1 MDTEARI
8 LQARIISFSLLEFSM
23 MDILRW
29 LGLSWFFD
37 FLPGVDLIPDRI
49 RKIIAAAFFVPGAI
63 LTSIGWSMEQTG
75 GPANSR
81 AGGGFIELLMMVL
94 GVFLMYISLC
104 LWPWSS
110 EEEESQI

>member
-1 MDTEARI
+1 MGTKAWI
-8 LQARIISFSLLEFSM
+8 LQARIISFNLLELTM
-23 MDILRW
+23 MDFLRW
-29 LGLSWFFD
+29 LGLAWFFD

-63 LTSIGWSMEQTG
+63 LTGVGWSMEQTG

-81 AGGGFIELLMMVL
+81 AGGGLLELLMMVL

-104 LWPWSS
+104 LWPWSLDD
-110 EEEESQI
+110 EESQN

>member
-8 LQARIISFSLLEFSM
+8 LQARILSFSLLESSM

-75 GPANSR
+75 PANSR
-81 AGGGFIELLMMVL
+81 AGGGFIELLMIVL
-94 GVFLMYISLC
+94 VVFLMYISLC

>member
-1 MDTEARI
+1 MGTEAWV
-8 LQARIISFSLLEFSM
+8 LQARIISFNLLVFPM
-23 MDILRW
+23 MDFLRW
-29 LGLSWFFD
+29 LGLAWFFD

-63 LTSIGWSMEQTG
+63 LTGVGWSMEQTG

-81 AGGGFIELLMMVL
+81 AGGGLIELLMMVL

-104 LWPWSS
+104 LWPSNS
-110 EEEESQI
+110 DEEESQN

>member
-1 MDTEARI
+1 
-8 LQARIISFSLLEFSM
+8 M
-23 MDILRW
+23 MDILRL
-29 LGLSWFFD
+29 LGLAWFFD
-37 FLPGVDLIPDRI
+37 ILPGLDLIPDRI

-63 LTSIGWSMEQTG
+63 LTGVGWSMEQTG

-110 EEEESQI
+110 EEEDSQI

>member
-1 MDTEARI
+1 
-8 LQARIISFSLLEFSM
+8 M

-63 LTSIGWSMEQTG
+63 LTSIGWSMEQRCQQRVG
-75 GPANSR
+75 GPNRITDDGARSIPDVHFLVSLALALR
-81 AGGGFIELLMMVL
+81 RGGVTDLELENLMTYV
-94 GVFLMYISLC
+94 
-104 LWPWSS
+104 
-110 EEEESQI
+110 QIGHRP

>member
-1 MDTEARI
+1 MGTKAWI
-8 LQARIISFSLLEFSM
+8 LQARIITFNLLGITM
-23 MDILRW
+23 MDFLRW
-29 LGLSWFFD
+29 LGLAWFFD

-63 LTSIGWSMEQTG
+63 LTSIGWWMDQTG

-81 AGGGFIELLMMVL
+81 AGGGLIELLMMVL

-104 LWPWSS
+104 LLPWSS
-110 EEEESQI
+110 EEEDSQI

>member
-1 MDTEARI
+1 MC
-8 LQARIISFSLLEFSM
+8 LNLLKYSM

-29 LGLSWFFD
+29 LGLAWFFD
-37 FLPGVDLIPDRI
+37 ILPGLDLIPDRI

-63 LTSIGWSMEQTG
+63 LTSIGWWMEQTG

-110 EEEESQI
+110 EEEDSQI